1 MPVSRRQMLPPLLPP
16 AGDGQ
21 RIGLFGGSFNPPHEG
36 HRHITLMALKRLQL
50 DAVWWLVTPGNPL
63 KAGREIAPL
72 GERMAA
78 ARACAAHPRIA
89 VSDVEAQAGLRY
101 TVDTLRYLKQ
111 RRPDLAF
118 TWIMGADG
126 LTDFH
131 RWRDW
136 QAIART
142 MPICVIDRPGHSHA
156 ATASIAG
163 QALAR
168 YRIAE
173 EAAPLLPATPPPAW
187 AFLHGPRL
195 PISSTQIRA
204 QREAGG

>member
-1 MPVSRRQMLPPLLPP
+1 MPVSRLRTLPPLLPP

-21 RIGLFGGSFNPPHEG
+21 RIGLFGGSFDPPHEG
-36 HRHITLMALKRLQL
+36 HRHVTLMALRRLQL

-63 KAGREIAPL
+63 KAGRAIAPL
-72 GERMAA
+72 HERMQAA
-78 ARACAAHPRIA
+78 HACAAHPRIA

-101 TVDTLRYLKQ
+101 TIDTLHYLKQ

-118 TWIMGADG
+118 VWIMGADG
-126 LTDFH
+126 LTHFH

-136 QAIART
+136 RDIARA
-142 MPICVIDRPGHSHA
+142 MPICVIDRPGHSRA

-168 YRIAE
+168 YRLPE
-173 EAAPLLPATPPPAW
+173 EAAPRLPATPPPAW

-204 QREAGG
+204 RRDAGG